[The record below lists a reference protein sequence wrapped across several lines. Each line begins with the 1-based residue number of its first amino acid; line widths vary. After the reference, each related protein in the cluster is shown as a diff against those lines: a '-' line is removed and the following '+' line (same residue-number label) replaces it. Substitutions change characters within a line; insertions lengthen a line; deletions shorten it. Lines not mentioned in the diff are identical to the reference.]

1 MRITVF
7 GATGPT
13 GRQLID
19 QALAAAMLAQ
29 LTDGRFVHKAIG
41 VVTTQVRPSIAKV
54 IWTEATRKRY

>member
-13 GRQLID
+13 GGHLID
-19 QALAAAMLAQ
+19 HALAADMLAQ
-29 LTDGRFVHKAIG
+29 FMDGRVVHKAIG